1 MTDLAKCAAAF
12 ATEIKKSVAK
22 AALESR
28 YEPDFKEGTRLKY
41 SSLIKEKLLSII
53 SEMDRCHWLFTRNP
67 KKDFSR
73 IKKWSFGEV
82 MRFIISME
90 GKSLKDELLEYFHF
104 SAETPT
110 NSSLNQRRAQILPE
124 AFEFLFR
131 EFTNLTSRGNLYHG
145 YRLLACDGST
155 LTTNPNPQDEAAY
168 IQCASDSKGY
178 NQVHLTALYD
188 LQNRTYADA
197 VIQPI
202 RHANECKEICDM
214 VDRYCGMKKTV
225 FIADRGYESYN
236 IFAHIQE
243 KNMFY
248 LIRVKDV
255 LSKGG
260 MARTMLRRSFADKE
274 SFDELLSITLT
285 KKQTKNVKAHPGQ
298 YRFLP
303 STTQFDFLDL
313 YFHQFYEMKLRIVR
327 FPVSESTFECIITNL
342 PAEEFTTED
351 IKELY
356 QMRWGIETS
365 FRELKYSIGLT
376 HFHSIKPD
384 YIRQEIWA
392 RLILYNFC
400 EAITT
405 RTIIQQA
412 NHKRKHSYQLN
423 YSRAIYICRHFLAI
437 RKGAPPDV
445 EFLISRELLPVRPG
459 RSDPRKVKFQSAVSF
474 LYRVA

>member
-1 MTDLAKCAAAF
+1 MSYAAF
-12 ATEIKKSVAK
+12 
-22 AALESR
+22 
-28 YEPDFKEGTRLKY
+28 
-41 SSLIKEKLLSII
+41 IKEKLLGLI
-53 SEMDRCHWLFTRNP
+53 SEMNQYHWLFTRNAE
-67 KKDFSR
+67 KDFSR
-73 IKKWSFGEV
+73 IKKWSFGETV
-82 MRFIISME
+82 RFIISME
-90 GKSLKDELLEYFHF
+90 GKSLKDELLEYFNF
-104 SAETPT
+104 RTKTPT

-131 EFTNLTSRGNLYHG
+131 EFTNITSGGKLYHG

-168 IQCASDSKGY
+168 IHYSSESKGY
-178 NQVHLTALYD
+178 NQIHLTALYD

-214 VDRYCGMKKTV
+214 VDRYYGTKKTI

-260 MARTMLRRSFADKE
+260 MARTMLRKSFADNE

-285 KKQTKNVKAHPGQ
+285 KKQTKDIKEHPEL

-313 YFHQFYEMKLRIVR
+313 YFHQFYEMRLRIVR
-327 FPVSESTFECIITNL
+327 FPISDSTFECIITNL
-342 PAEEFTTED
+342 PAEEFTTDD
-351 IKELY
+351 IKKLY

-376 HFHSIKPD
+376 HFHSKKTD
-384 YIRQEIWA
+384 YIKQEIWA
-392 RLILYNFC
+392 RLVLYNFC

-405 RTIIQQA
+405 RTIMRQS
-412 NHKRKHSYQLN
+412 NRRRKHSFQLN
-423 YSRAIYICRHFLAI
+423 YTRAIHICRFFLSI

-445 EFLISRELLPVRPG
+445 EFLIGRELLPVRPG

>member
-1 MTDLAKCAAAF
+1 MSYAAF
-12 ATEIKKSVAK
+12 
-22 AALESR
+22 
-28 YEPDFKEGTRLKY
+28 
-41 SSLIKEKLLSII
+41 IKEKLLGLI
-53 SEMDRCHWLFTRNP
+53 SEMNQYHWLFTRNAE
-67 KKDFSR
+67 KDFSR
-73 IKKWSFGEV
+73 IKKWSFGETV
-82 MRFIISME
+82 RFIISME
-90 GKSLKDELLEYFHF
+90 GKSLKDELLEYFNF
-104 SAETPT
+104 STKTPT

-131 EFTNLTSRGNLYHG
+131 EFTNITSGGKLYHG

-168 IQCASDSKGY
+168 IHYSSESKGY
-178 NQVHLTALYD
+178 NQIHLTALYD

-214 VDRYCGMKKTV
+214 VDRYYGTKKTI

-260 MARTMLRRSFADKE
+260 MARTILRKSFADNE

-285 KKQTKNVKAHPGQ
+285 KKQTKDIKEHPEL

-313 YFHQFYEMKLRIVR
+313 YFHQFYEMRLRIVR
-327 FPVSESTFECIITNL
+327 FPISDSTFECIITNL
-342 PAEEFTTED
+342 PAEEFTTDD
-351 IKELY
+351 IKKLY

-376 HFHSIKPD
+376 HFHSKKTD
-384 YIRQEIWA
+384 YIKQEIWA
-392 RLILYNFC
+392 RLVLYNFC

-405 RTIIQQA
+405 RTIMRQS
-412 NHKRKHSYQLN
+412 NRRRKHSFQLN
-423 YSRAIYICRHFLAI
+423 YTRAILICRFFLSI

-445 EFLISRELLPVRPG
+445 EFLIGRELLPVRPG